1 MHISTAAGRGRNGQS
16 GVRLWQSGAMP
27 ELPEV
32 AGLTSFVGGRLRGA
46 VLEKL
51 QVLSVAVLKTAD
63 PPYTA
68 LVGRTVTGVQR
79 FGKFISIEA
88 DGLHLVFHLARAG
101 WVRYTESPSAAP
113 LRPGKGPIAA
123 RIGFAGPDGQHVG
136 IDLTEAGTKKSLA
149 VYVVRDPR
157 DVPGIAAL
165 GPDPFRPG
173 FDVDSLAG
181 ILGSSS
187 QQIKGVLRSQSI
199 IAGIGN
205 AYSDE
210 ILHAAKTS
218 PFALA
223 KSLDRTDVQR
233 LYDAIHT
240 ILGTAVE
247 EAQGKPPNELKD
259 TKRSHMR
266 VHGRTGEAC
275 PVCGDTVRE
284 VSFADTALQY
294 CPTCQTKGK
303 ILADRRT
310 SRFLK

>member
-1 MHISTAAGRGRNGQS
+1 
-16 GVRLWQSGAMP
+16 MP

-32 AGLTSFVGGRLRGA
+32 AALADFLDEHLRGA
-46 VLEKL
+46 VVTKIQL
-51 QVLSVAVLKTAD
+51 VSFAVLKTAD
-63 PPYTA
+63 PLYSD
-68 LVGRTVTGVQR
+68 LEGRAITGVRR
-79 FGKFISIEA
+79 FGKFVSMEA
-88 DGLHLVFHLARAG
+88 DGLHFVFHLARAG
-101 WVRYTESPSAAP
+101 WVRFTDAP
-113 LRPGKGPIAA
+113 TDAQLKMGKGHIALRLTFTGA
-123 RIGFAGPDGQHVG
+123 AGPAGM
-136 IDLTEAGTKKSLA
+136 DLTEAGTKKSLA
-149 VYVVRDPR
+149 VYVVRDPL

-165 GPDPFRPG
+165 GPDPFSPG
-173 FDVDSLAG
+173 FDVDALAG
-181 ILGSSS
+181 ILGSSP

-210 ILHAAKTS
+210 ILHAARIS

-233 LYDAIHT
+233 LYDAIHS
-240 ILGTAVE
+240 ILGTAVA

>member
-1 MHISTAAGRGRNGQS
+1 
-16 GVRLWQSGAMP
+16 MP

-32 AGLTSFVGGRLRGA
+32 AGLTAFLGKQLLGA
-46 VLEKL
+46 VVTKV
-51 QVLSVAVLKTAD
+51 QIVSFAVLKTAD
-63 PPYTA
+63 PPFSG
-68 LVGRTVTGVQR
+68 LEGRVVTGVRR
-79 FGKFISIEA
+79 FGKFVSLDA
-88 DGLHLVFHLARAG
+88 DGLSFVFHLARAG
-101 WVRYTESPSAAP
+101 WIRFTEAPSDIQ
-113 LRPGKGPIAA
+113 LRMGQGHIAA
-123 RIGFAGPDGQHVG
+123 RLSFSSGAGPRGL
-136 IDLTEAGTKKSLA
+136 DLTEAGTKKGMA
-149 VYVVRDPR
+149 VYVVRDPY

-165 GPDPFRPG
+165 GPDPFSPG
-173 FDVDSLAG
+173 FDVDTLAG

-187 QQIKGVLRSQSI
+187 QQVKGLLRSQSV

-210 ILHAAKTS
+210 ILHAARIS
-218 PFALA
+218 PFAIA
-223 KSLDRTDVQR
+223 KTLDRDAVKL
-233 LYDAIHT
+233 LYDAIHG
-240 ILGTAVE
+240 ILGTALQ
-247 EAQGKPPNELKD
+247 EADGKAPNELKD

-284 VSFADTALQY
+284 VSFANTALQY